1 MPQHAGAQPNE
12 LGCSFFDSP
21 SPTQVIMENKASRVF
36 KTPKIPERARHWTVT
51 VFGDQVEQ
59 DRWIQRVMT
68 AVQNN
73 MCPFTKILVGG
84 WELSTNGAKH
94 CHVLVE
100 FKNTRKMHQVR
111 AGLLLQDVKAWIT
124 PKLASTALNEVV
136 EHHIKERS
144 KIGPR
149 ITFQHP
155 PGWVKMTN
163 GTIHETMAP
172 GAARARE
179 PFVNAP
185 IQGVYTKDAGT
196 STADEPP
203 KKKQKTDMHR
213 MLALAEAGDFDTIKE
228 ENPGLWLLNAARIQ
242 VHNKKQAPLDDV
254 RQLEHYWIHGATGTG
269 KTLSVQLLFPD
280 AFQWDSESKYW
291 DGFHGQKQVVLS
303 DLDNRS
309 LRSLGINRLKTM
321 CDPGGFPVNIKYAG
335 GQLAKAQI
343 VVTSNFT
350 IDECFKYKGKNANF
364 NQDWYSDIDLEAV
377 KRRFKEMS
385 VHQWLFT
392 NNIRLK
398 SPDERSR
405 IVQGDY
411 TLPDLFEP
419 HQLDRMYNVE
429 GSRCD
434 QAMTKLSTQLHAT
447 NQMLTQD
454 GYIERNPFPQ
464 MDFDYCESS
473 ENVQVWRS
481 SKNNVTLKITRIPD
495 MEGDGADGIHV
506 DMHPRTPECSDEE
519 NEPDVHPDYVIN

>member
-1 MPQHAGAQPNE
+1 
-12 LGCSFFDSP
+12 
-21 SPTQVIMENKASRVF
+21 METKASRVF

-68 AVQNN
+68 AVRNN
-73 MCPFTKILVGG
+73 TCPFTKILIGG
-84 WELSTNGAKH
+84 WELSTNGTKH

-124 PKLASTALNEVV
+124 PKLASTAINDVV

-155 PGWVKMTN
+155 PGWVKVTD

-172 GAARARE
+172 GTARARE
-179 PFVNAP
+179 PFVNGP
-185 IQGVYTKDAGT
+185 IQGVYSKDAGT
-196 STADEPP
+196 SAADEPP
-203 KKKQKTDMHR
+203 KKKHKTDMHR
-213 MLALAEAGDFDTIKE
+213 VLALAEAGDYDTIKE
-228 ENPGLWLLNAARIQ
+228 ENPGLWLLNSARIQ

-398 SPDERSR
+398 SPEERSR
-405 IVQGDY
+405 IVQGEY
-411 TLPDLFEP
+411 ALADLFEE
-419 HQLDRMYNVE
+419 HRLDRTFDVQH
-429 GSRCD
+429 RVD
-434 QAMTKLSTQLHAT
+434 DAMVKLSNQLHST
-447 NQMLTQD
+447 NQLLTQD
-454 GYIERNPFPQ
+454 GYITQNPFPK
-464 MDFDYCESS
+464 MEFDSCESS
-473 ENVQVWRS
+473 TDTQVWRS
-481 SKNNVTLKITRIPD
+481 NKNNVTLVITRVPD
-495 MEGDGADGIHV
+495 PENDGADGIIV
-506 DMHPRTPECSDEE
+506 DMHPRTPVQSEDEE
-519 NEPDVHPDYVIN
+519 DEPAVHPDYVIN